1 MVMSRVTVTEEQATK
16 IRPYLNAPVPERN
29 PERTQH
35 YNALADILVREIPHQ
50 LTIGQALAIANGLL
64 NITLNV
70 VAQRPWHGQRKTLS
84 HLFQLSNSPV
94 LLAERVRT
102 V

>member
-16 IRPYLNAPVPERN
+16 IRPYLNVPVPERN
-29 PERTQH
+29 PERAQH

-50 LTIGQALAIANGLL
+50 ITIGQALAVANGLL

-70 VAQRPWHGQRKTLS
+70 VAPETLAWPKKNAQS
-84 HLFQLSNSPV
+84 SISTLKFPSSV
-94 LLAERVRT
+94 G
-102 V
+102 